1 MIYAKKVTQLIKE
14 ESHLHFGEDLRIGEW
29 LRFLKGIFQTS
40 QRTENAM
47 NTDLEYE
54 TNAFSNVLW

>member
-1 MIYAKKVTQLIKE
+1 MIKE
-14 ESHLHFGEDLRIGEW
+14 ESHLHFGEDLSIGEW

-40 QRTENAM
+40 HRTENAT

-54 TNAFSNVLW
+54 MKAFSNVLW

>member
-1 MIYAKKVTQLIKE
+1 MIKE
-14 ESHLHFGEDLRIGEW
+14 ESHLHFGEDLSIGEW

-40 QRTENAM
+40 HRTENAT

-54 TNAFSNVLW
+54 MNAFSNVLW